1 MRLAI
6 IADIHDN
13 LANLEKSLNWFKN
26 NGVEKIICVGDV
38 TNLETINFLAG
49 NFTGEIFIIKGNA
62 DNYKDNDLKTLSK
75 INYLEEVGLV
85 NIDGL
90 SIGLCHEP
98 EKIKRLKD
106 LNKTSPDFI
115 FYGHTHKPWLEKDG
129 QTIIANPGTLGGVF
143 YPATFAILETN
154 NRNLELKR
162 LEEI

>member
-6 IADIHDN
+6 TADIHDN

-49 NFTGEIFIIKGNA
+49 NFTGEIFIIRGNA
-62 DNYKDNDLKTLSK
+62 DNYKDNDLKTLSN

-85 NIDGL
+85 NIAGL

-129 QTIIANPGTLGGVF
+129 QTIIANPGTLGGIF
-143 YPATFAILETN
+143 YPATFAILETRN
-154 NRNLELKR
+154 KNLELKR
-162 LEEI
+162 LDDL